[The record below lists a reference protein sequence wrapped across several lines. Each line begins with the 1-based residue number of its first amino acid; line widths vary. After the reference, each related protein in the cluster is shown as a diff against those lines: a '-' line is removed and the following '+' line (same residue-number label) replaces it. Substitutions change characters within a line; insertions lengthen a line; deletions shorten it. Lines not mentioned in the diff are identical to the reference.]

1 MRDCIIRS
9 LIIILSSVSIGM
21 IIGLFFRKTYDFH
34 GPNAEKYSKKI
45 FRDNKKKKCF
55 HFVAKPI

>member
-45 FRDNKKKKCF
+45 F